1 MAKVWCLFFPPLSLQ
16 SLPHLIGSHTH
27 TPTRKTVEFYLSLV
41 KVIACVGF
49 IVLGIVI
56 SAGGVGE
63 QGNLGFRYWH
73 DPGAF
78 KNGFNGFAGVFVVAA
93 FSFGGTELVGLAA
106 AESDNPRRAIPL
118 ATKQV
123 FWRICFFYIVNLFVL
138 GLIVSSADDRLLKA
152 GGANTKASP
161 FVLAIQ
167 DAGIAVLP
175 SIMNG
180 VITIAVISV
189 ANCCAY
195 GSTRTMHALAG
206 RGMAPAALA
215 RVDAKGRPVWCI
227 AVQLAFGLLAYIG
240 EAADGK
246 VVFGWLLSISG
257 MSFFFVWGSICLTHI
272 RFRHAWAA
280 KGYTLERIPYRP
292 VLGVWGSYVGFGL
305 NVLCILATIYHAI
318 YVSVPPFSFFFFLS
332 FCV

>member
-1 MAKVWCLFFPPLSLQ
+1 MNGHVRGAL
-16 SLPHLIGSHTH
+16 
-27 TPTRKTVEFYLSLV
+27 TP
-41 KVIACVGF
+41 
-49 IVLGIVI
+49 
-56 SAGGVGE
+56 
-63 QGNLGFRYWH
+63 
-73 DPGAF
+73 
-78 KNGFNGFAGVFVVAA
+78 
-93 FSFGGTELVGLAA
+93 
-106 AESDNPRRAIPL
+106 RAPL
-118 ATKQV
+118 ADPKRAARPEQAAVVRLAEEPRTDRTYAAVDPADCMTHQAARPISRLKFLALCSASALTAQV
-123 FWRICFFYIVNLFVL
+123 
-138 GLIVSSADDRLLKA
+138 SH
-152 GGANTKASP
+152 
-161 FVLAIQ
+161 
-167 DAGIAVLP
+167 
-175 SIMNG
+175 
-180 VITIAVISV
+180 
-189 ANCCAY
+189 
-195 GSTRTMHALAG
+195 STRTMHALAG